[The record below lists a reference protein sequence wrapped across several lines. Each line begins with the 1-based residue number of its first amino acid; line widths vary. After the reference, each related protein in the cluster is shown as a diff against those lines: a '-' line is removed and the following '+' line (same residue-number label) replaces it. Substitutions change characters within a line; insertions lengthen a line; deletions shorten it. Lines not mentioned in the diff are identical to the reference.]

1 MFVVTDSAAEFY
13 RNEMELRNGDCLRL
27 FVRYAGSGDSGG
39 FSLGV
44 MSDRPS
50 YDDYKQEVGG
60 VTYFVRPDDQWFV
73 DRMKLDYDESCGGV
87 LCDLPSMA

>member
-13 RNEMELRNGDCLRL
+13 KSEMELNQGDCLRL

-44 MSDRPS
+44 MSDKPS
-50 YDDYKQEVGG
+50 TEDFTKEVGG
-60 VTYFVRPDDQWFV
+60 ITYFVKPGDQWFV
-73 DRMKLDYDESCGGV
+73 DRMKLDYDAKCGGV